1 MRARWQVLGAAVLVT
16 ATAVVSTA
24 VAVRHADA
32 TDARL
37 RAAALAKV
45 RLSLVPPPDET
56 SLPGDSPTS
65 GYGVSLRNDGTEDVV
80 VERAFWDGEPA
91 LELGL
96 PLATQGTQDLVLP
109 DPPTC
114 PAHRVTQ
121 GLDHLDVQVEVAG
134 GRRTVR
140 LPLPDPA
147 QAREQVNNRCGL
159 VGAADS
165 VGTNGVDPV
174 QVRAGELVLDV
185 QAVATGAQPTQV
197 VAVRAA
203 AGVRAQV
210 VEALPLT
217 VPPASPGGGL
227 VPHLLRVRLTLTDCA
242 PIRQSVDP
250 SQSPGATPE
259 PGMALPPRYFELQLV
274 VRHPGEPVEE
284 TNLIIQTEA
293 ANAFATPCGVPVLR
307 QAV

>member
-1 MRARWQVLGAAVLVT
+1 MRARWQLLGAAVLVT
-16 ATAVVSTA
+16 ATAVLSTA
-24 VAVRHADA
+24 VAVRHAHA

-37 RAAALAKV
+37 RAAALATV
-45 RLSLVPPPDET
+45 HLSLQAPADGSVASDG
-56 SLPGDSPTS
+56 SSPH
-65 GYGVSLRNDGTEDVV
+65 GYDVTLRNDGTSGVV
-80 VERAFWDGEPA
+80 VQQAFWNGGPA

-96 PLATQGTQDLVLP
+96 ALPAQAIEDLVLP
-109 DPPTC
+109 DPVPC
-114 PAHRVTQ
+114 PAQRVTQ